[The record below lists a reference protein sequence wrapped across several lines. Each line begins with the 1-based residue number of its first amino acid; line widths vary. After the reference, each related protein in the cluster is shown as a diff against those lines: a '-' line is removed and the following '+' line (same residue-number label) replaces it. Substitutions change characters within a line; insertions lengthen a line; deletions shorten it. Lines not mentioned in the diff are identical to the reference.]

1 MNKADNPNYTIKI
14 IDGKAQY
21 VRKNQMKAFDWIN
34 YTILGLFALI
44 CILPCVYELLLS
56 FSSKNDYLNANL
68 FVLPKH
74 FNLENY
80 KVTLYQDK
88 IFQAFG
94 VSLLVTIGSVV
105 YSLVL
110 TSLGAYAFTKKTFPG

>member
-34 YTILGLFALI
+34 YTILGLFSLI

-105 YSLVL
+105 
-110 TSLGAYAFTKKTFPG
+110 